1 MVQHGNS
8 SARNDRLLDPRAIAD
23 VPFESEHQAKSAA
36 YVRRAIAAAHAHA
49 ASTIALSSAAVVH
62 GLPLVSGVPEH
73 VHLISDVG
81 RAGLRRGVVI
91 HRLGLAE
98 AEIIEGEPPVTS
110 PARTWVD
117 ITRTSSLADSLAVG
131 DAGVRLGL
139 FTVAT
144 LQELA
149 DEASGRGCRRLRA
162 ASRIVNG
169 MRESPLESWSAATFH
184 RWSLPMPHEQ
194 VVIHDH
200 RGEPIGRVDFLWDDV
215 RVIGEADGAL
225 KYREPSD
232 LYREKRREDRL
243 RSLGYQVIRWG
254 WSDLAHP
261 RDLFETLWKAVGH
274 SERPRRPVPEY
285 VPRRHSSSS
294 FQASSSSTNMAR
306 VTTWGP

>member
-1 MVQHGNS
+1 MPQHGNPFS
-8 SARNDRLLDPRAIAD
+8 RNDRFLDPRAIGD
-23 VPFESEHQAKSAA
+23 LPFENEHQAKAA
-36 YVRRAIAAAHAHA
+36 AHVQRAIAAARAHA
-49 ASTIALSSAAVVH
+49 ASTISLNSAAVVH

-91 HRLGLAE
+91 HRLGLNE
-98 AEIIEGEPPVTS
+98 AEVSDGEPPVTS

-149 DEASGRGCRRLRA
+149 DEASGRSCRRLRA

-184 RWSLPMPHEQ
+184 RWELPMPREQ
-194 VVIHDH
+194 VTIHDH
-200 RGEPIGRVDFLWDDV
+200 HGNPIGRVDFLWDDV

-232 LYREKRREDRL
+232 LYREKRREDRF

-261 RDLFETLWKAVGH
+261 RELFETLWKAVGH
-274 SERPRRPVPEY
+274 SAMLTVPVPEY
-285 VPRRHSSSS
+285 VPRQRSSSS
-294 FQASSSSTNMAR
+294 WQTSSSSTNR
-306 VTTWGP
+306 TWRTSWIA